1 MDIIEGVAFKQP
13 FPHLII
19 NNFYTPEELELLWEE
34 FKFYTKPGKLLD
46 AKGFGGVV
54 DKTNS
59 HALALDAIYKD
70 FSKHNRPNYRL
81 LSNILTVTKKLYT
94 SKTIERFSEI
104 DDCCCIAKKAD
115 YDLTKIRYYHN
126 GEYYEPHTDAP
137 FQFLAFS
144 YFHKEPKR
152 FSGGE
157 LLFPKFNYQFPCD
170 NNSIIIFPG
179 WVEHAVREVKIDN
192 SDYYD
197 GWGRYAITH
206 FFGKDRR

>member
-1 MDIIEGVAFKQP
+1 MEELEGIAFKKP

-19 NNFYTPEELELLWEE
+19 NNFYTPDELELLWEE
-34 FKFYTKPGKLLD
+34 FKFYNKPGKLLD

-59 HALALDAIYKD
+59 HALPLDAIYKD
-70 FSKHNRPNYRL
+70 FTKHDRPNYRL
-81 LSNILTVTKKLYT
+81 LSNILTVTRKLFT
-94 SKTIERFSEI
+94 SDTLKTFSEI
-104 DDCCCIAKKAD
+104 DDCCCTAKYSD
-115 YDLTKIRYYHN
+115 YDLTKIRYYHD

-137 FQFLAFS
+137 FHFLAFS

-157 LLFPKFNYQFPCD
+157 LLFPKFNHQFLCD

-179 WVEHAVREVKIDN
+179 WVEHAVKEVKIDN

-206 FFGKDRR
+206 FFGKDRH